1 MKVHWTDN
9 AGHHLDAI
17 HDYLAQNSPEYAKI
31 AVDRLTRRSQ
41 QISSFPLSGCI
52 VPEFDIE

>member
-9 AGHHLDAI
+9 AEHHLDAI

-31 AVDRLTRRSQ
+31 VIDRLTRLSQ
-41 QISSFPLSGCI
+41 QICAFPLSGRI
-52 VPEFDIE
+52 VP